1 MSQFLMIYATLGMCI
16 MLLALYFGYKKKN
29 KQEQKELELI
39 EQEIDEKRE
48 QLQNLAYDN
57 TVNLTKLEI
66 EVLEYYDICNIRIPS
81 DIIEDL
87 HNMKLTDEK
96 DIFSFIESQR
106 NYWKLENT
114 KKVFRKGVK

>member
-1 MSQFLMIYATLGMCI
+1 MSDFLIIYATLGMLI
-16 MLLALYFGYKKKN
+16 MILALYFGYTKKN